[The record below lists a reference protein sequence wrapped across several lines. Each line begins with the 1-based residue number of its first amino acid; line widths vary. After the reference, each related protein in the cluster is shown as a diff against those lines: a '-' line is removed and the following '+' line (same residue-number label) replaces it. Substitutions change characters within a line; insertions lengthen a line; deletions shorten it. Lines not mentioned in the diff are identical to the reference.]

1 MKRLLVLLALAAPA
15 AARPQGFTLRTPDA
29 GEALRQLDRMAAAR
43 PLEQTFV
50 LPERPGQNHVAWYR
64 FDWHHVDIPSPSG
77 GRGGVRL
84 YYYGRTREVAERA
97 LPAIRSAYL
106 RLVDQF
112 HYTPTKQIPYILYSS
127 KREFHTTNMF
137 QTSESLLGVTS
148 TRDLTMALP
157 YFGDHERFRET
168 STHEMVHQFT
178 IQKLLDI
185 AGAEELVFIDSL
197 PLWFIEGIAEYY
209 TKGGLDAES
218 DLFVRDLV
226 WNPDPER
233 RYEVVGFADDRRRG
247 YIGTYKLGQA
257 RVAFIAETFGK
268 ERIQAFLEH
277 AYRAGGVGG
286 AGGGARGDG
295 ERGFRALVQRVL
307 NEPLEQVEARWRT
320 WLKRRYYP
328 EYMRVRQ
335 DLSQMRDYTELPAEP
350 EAYAASPDGWLV
362 LFRGID
368 REEGRV
374 RLYLTDVRRPRGA
387 VEVASDNTPGVESL
401 HPIEAN
407 VLALAPDKLAFTAQ
421 DGAGDSLY
429 VVPFRHEAPK
439 EGRPPRIALGRRR
452 KVEVRHPEG
461 PRFIELTDP
470 AFSPDGSEIA
480 FVGLTDLGQRDVYV
494 VSAGGGTARQLTDD
508 PYAERDLAWGHD
520 GIFLSSDATDHG
532 LPNLFRIDVATG
544 SRTRLTTAAR
554 ADRSPRPQADGS
566 VLFGS
571 AAGGKPDLFLLK
583 GGQVRRIT
591 DFATGLQAPAAAPN
605 ARAIFAT
612 TVYRGRFRLVEVPK
626 VAWLDEPPEPVPP
639 AAGPPLEIP
648 RETIPATSPSYEPL
662 SWRNW
667 HPDGGFVYGGGGSG
681 GYAGRA
687 AMLFSDMM
695 RDRSLFLDVS
705 IYGSLELVQG
715 LAL

>member
-15 AARPQGFTLRTPDA
+15 GARPQGFALRTPDA
-29 GEALRQLDRMAAAR
+29 GEALRQVDRMAASGA
-43 PLEQTFV
+43 LEQTFV

-64 FDWHHVDIPSPSG
+64 FDWHHVDIASPSG

-84 YYYGRTREVAERA
+84 YYYGRTKEVAERA

-185 AGAEELVFIDSL
+185 AGADDLPLIDSL

-209 TKGGLDAES
+209 SRGGLDTEA

-233 RYEVVGFADDRRRG
+233 RYEVLGFADDRRRG

-257 RVAFIAETFGK
+257 RVAFVAETWGK

-277 AYRAGGVGG
+277 AYRT
-286 AGGGARGDG
+286 GGGGGTRGDG

-328 EYMRVRQ
+328 EYMKVRQ
-335 DLSQMRDYTELPAEP
+335 DLSQMRDYTEFPAEP

-374 RLYLTDVRRPRGA
+374 RLYLSDVRRPRGV

-407 VLALAPDKLAFTAQ
+407 VLALASDKLAFTAQ

-429 VVPFRHEAPK
+429 VVPFATRLRRSP
-439 EGRPPRIALGRRR
+439 GRRGWCWEPAQGRGAPRRWVALHRAHRPDLLARR
-452 KVEVRHPEG
+452 KPDRLRRPHRPG
-461 PRFIELTDP
+461 P
-470 AFSPDGSEIA
+470 
-480 FVGLTDLGQRDVYV
+480 
-494 VSAGGGTARQLTDD
+494 AGRLRGAGRRGTARQLTSD
-508 PYAERDLAWGHD
+508 PYAERDLAWGQD
-520 GIFLSSDATDHG
+520 GITLSPTPPTTA
-532 LPNLFRIDVATG
+532 
-544 SRTRLTTAAR
+544 SRT
-554 ADRSPRPQADGS
+554 S
-566 VLFGS
+566 S
-571 AAGGKPDLFLLK
+571 AS
-583 GGQVRRIT
+583 T
-591 DFATGLQAPAAAPN
+591 
-605 ARAIFAT
+605 
-612 TVYRGRFRLVEVPK
+612 
-626 VAWLDEPPEPVPP
+626 WPPG
-639 AAGPPLEIP
+639 A
-648 RETIPATSPSYEPL
+648 
-662 SWRNW
+662 
-667 HPDGGFVYGGGGSG
+667 
-681 GYAGRA
+681 
-687 AMLFSDMM
+687 
-695 RDRSLFLDVS
+695 
-705 IYGSLELVQG
+705 
-715 LAL
+715 